1 MGSRDP
7 AEAASLLAVEIQ
19 RLEIPWDWIRMDIE
33 PVTEKLLSGS
43 SSAHS
48 GPQRARTHTQIVLLN
63 GQAVRFPL
71 LVHQA
76 VMHLP
81 SVHQLLLCAADG
93 KDNFKGTRKTL
104 DGPNFMHND
113 DFCSEGGGA
122 KN

>member
-1 MGSRDP
+1 MLTVGHSVR
-7 AEAASLLAVEIQ
+7 
-19 RLEIPWDWIRMDIE
+19 
-33 PVTEKLLSGS
+33 
-43 SSAHS
+43 AH
-48 GPQRARTHTQIVLLN
+48 THIHTQIVLLN
-63 GQAVRFPL
+63 GQAVRLPL

-93 KDNFKGTRKTL
+93 KDNFKGIRKTL

-122 KN
+122 QN